1 MKTEIMMDKVY
12 NYLRSRLFPWNFL
25 MEPVDDTTVEH
36 FIKKDFMIP
45 PGIMGDEPSKEELS
59 KIICDEVRKI
69 ANECLN
75 ARHSRLVNPFA
86 HAQAL
91 VYTMLYDLQRRR
103 ELSGLGDI
111 VDAKALAK
119 LMGISMDSFERKEKL
134 IWQLIQRYKDGKPS
148 AKDMLGQKVTYG
160 DGTLIGTV
168 HNIVYDDRTGDLL
181 ELKVK
186 TDKELLAIPI
196 DGIRLKN
203 VYNNY
208 VILKE

>member
-25 MEPVDDTTVEH
+25 MEPVDDATIEH
-36 FIKKDFMIP
+36 FIKEDFMIP
-45 PGIMGDEPSKEELS
+45 PGMDNEPSKEELS
-59 KIICDEVRKI
+59 KIIGDEVQKI
-69 ANECLN
+69 ANECL
-75 ARHSRLVNPFA
+75 AHPGKDPFA

-91 VYTMLYDLQRRR
+91 IYTMLYDLQRRQ
-103 ELSGLGDI
+103 ELRGLGDI

-208 VILKE
+208 VILKDIQ

>member
-25 MEPVDDTTVEH
+25 MEPVDEATIEH
-36 FIKKDFMIP
+36 FIKEDFMIP
-45 PGIMGDEPSKEELS
+45 PGIMDNEPSKEELS
-59 KIICDEVRKI
+59 KIICDEVQKI
-69 ANECLN
+69 ANECL
-75 ARHSRLVNPFA
+75 AHHSKDPFA
-86 HAQAL
+86 RAQAL
-91 VYTMLYDLQRRR
+91 IYTMLYDLQLR
-103 ELSGLGDI
+103 GLGDI
-111 VDAKALAK
+111 VDTEALAK
-119 LMGISMDSFERKEKL
+119 LMGINMDSFERKEKL

-186 TDKELLAIPI
+186 TGKELLAIPI

-208 VILKE
+208 VILIQ

>member
-25 MEPVDDTTVEH
+25 MEPVDDATIEH
-36 FIKKDFMIP
+36 FIKEDFMIP
-45 PGIMGDEPSKEELS
+45 PGMDNEPSKEELL
-59 KIICDEVRKI
+59 KIICDEVQKI
-69 ANECLN
+69 ANEYLN
-75 ARHSRLVNPFA
+75 ARHSRLVDPFA
-86 HAQAL
+86 YAQAL
-91 VYTMLYDLQRRR
+91 IYTMLYDLQRRQ
-103 ELSGLGDI
+103 ELRGLGDI

-134 IWQLIQRYKDGKPS
+134 IWQLIQRYKDSKPS
-148 AKDMLGQKVTYG
+148 AKNMLGQKVTYG